1 MEFDRELLDIL
12 ACPSCHGGL
21 EYNAPASE
29 LGCRACRLAYPV
41 KDGIADLLPESART
55 LEESHNDEL

>member
-1 MEFDRELLDIL
+1 MEFDRELLEIL

-21 EYNAPASE
+21 EYVEAAPE
-29 LGCRACRLAYPV
+29 LICRACRLAYPV

-55 LEESHNDEL
+55 LAGSENDEA